1 MKKKQLAKLKQ
12 QFRPSFG
19 DARQQLFQKME
30 EKAQEDYRLSLRV
43 FLNPQEKN
51 EMRIELL
58 QPTTRD
64 QQIKVPLDEN
74 FITVVKRIQKGEQG
88 LLDRFSSNLVEE
100 VASYWIAEQEQ
111 ASNETTTTTIQDTT
125 EQPADSL
132 DESKGT
138 KTRAFIEEIERFP
151 KFAIEDT
158 DEALIIYEKTSKEK
172 RLLAS
177 VSKLAENKYTIEP
190 ALDRKYK
197 LKLEVIPIIE
207 AFAAVPLVER

>member
-30 EKAQEDYRLSLRV
+30 EKAQEEYRLSLRV

-100 VASYWIAEQEQ
+100 VASYWVAEQEQ
-111 ASNETTTTTIQDTT
+111 VSNETTTTTIQDTT

-138 KTRAFIEEIERFP
+138 KTRSFIEEIERFP

>member
-100 VASYWIAEQEQ
+100 VASYWVAEQEQ
-111 ASNETTTTTIQDTT
+111 VSNETTTTTIQDTT

-151 KFAIEDT
+151 KFAIKDT

>member
-30 EKAQEDYRLSLRV
+30 EKAQEEYRLSLRV

-100 VASYWIAEQEQ
+100 VASYWVAEQEQ
-111 ASNETTTTTIQDTT
+111 VSNETTTTTIQDTT

>member
-100 VASYWIAEQEQ
+100 VASYWVAEQEQ
-111 ASNETTTTTIQDTT
+111 ASNETTTTTVQDTT

-132 DESKGT
+132 DEAKGT

-197 LKLEVIPIIE
+197 LKLDVIPIIE